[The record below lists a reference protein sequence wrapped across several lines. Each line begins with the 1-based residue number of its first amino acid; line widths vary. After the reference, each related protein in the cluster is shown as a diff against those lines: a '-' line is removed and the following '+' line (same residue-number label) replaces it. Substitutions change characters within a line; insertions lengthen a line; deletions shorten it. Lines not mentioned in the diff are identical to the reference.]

1 MSKQT
6 FEAVLKPLIQVKY
19 ETAYALPGADD
30 FTEAKK
36 PLSSDYCN

>member
-6 FEAVLKPLIQVKY
+6 FEAILKPLMQVKY
-19 ETAYALPGADD
+19 ETAYAFPGASD
-30 FTEAKK
+30 FAEAKK